1 MRVIAT
7 GLILVALGLSLYSFL
22 EVRRLRTEV
31 VSLRAE
37 VSTKKEE
44 DSREARSREL
54 LKSAEEHSKR
64 AQELIRKGDIEGARR
79 EMRQGMELV
88 TESAQIS
95 SGNDLAVQVR
105 EGAEGMLRRIE
116 ELLPRLKKT
125 SSDPK
130 TTQAKE

>member
-79 EMRQGMELV
+79 EMRKGMELV